1 MLDQLA
7 LAGLIPIIK
16 VQDAQDA
23 PPLCKALMDGG
34 LPVAEITFRTAAAEE
49 AIKLVNA
56 QYPDILLGAGTVLT
70 TDQADRA
77 WAAGARYIVS
87 PGFNP
92 RVVQHCLDKGYP
104 ILPGCSSPSD
114 IEQAIELGL
123 SAVKI
128 FPAGALGGVATIKAL
143 AGPYTEMQYVPT
155 GGVDARNLLEY
166 LSFPKVLACG
176 GSWMVPQS
184 AVETKD
190 WAKIQA
196 LASEA
201 VDLLLGFEIVHI
213 GVNSANEQDA
223 KAAAERLS
231 KLFHWPIREGQAN
244 YFVGTGVEIM
254 KTPFLGAHGHVP
266 IGTNS
271 VERAQWHLEGRGF
284 TLNEETAR
292 KVPDGKLRFV
302 YLAEEIAG
310 FAFHLIQK

>member
-7 LAGLIPIIK
+7 LAGLIPIIR

-56 QYPDILLGAGTVLT
+56 QYSDILLGAGTVLT
-70 TDQADRA
+70 TNQADRA

-123 SAVKI
+123 TAVKI

-155 GGVDARNLLEY
+155 GGVDAKNLLEY

-254 KTPFLGAHGHVP
+254 KTPFLGAHGHVA

-271 VERAQWHLEGRGF
+271 VERAQWHLERRGF
-284 TLNEETAR
+284 TFNKETAR
-292 KVPDGKLRFV
+292 KGPDGKLRFV

>member
-123 SAVKI
+123 TAVKI

-155 GGVDARNLLEY
+155 GGVDAKNLLEY

-213 GVNSANEQDA
+213 GVNSANAQDA

-254 KTPFLGAHGHVP
+254 KTPFLGAHGHVA

-271 VERAQWHLEGRGF
+271 VERAQWHLERRGF
-284 TLNEETAR
+284 TFNEETAR
-292 KVPDGKLRFV
+292 KGPDGKLRFV

>member
-56 QYPDILLGAGTVLT
+56 QYSDILLGAGTVLT
-70 TDQADRA
+70 TNQADRA

-155 GGVDARNLLEY
+155 GGVDAKNLLEY

-254 KTPFLGAHGHVP
+254 KTPFLGAHGHVA

-271 VERAQWHLEGRGF
+271 VERAKWHLERRGF
-284 TLNEETAR
+284 TFNEETAR
-292 KVPDGKLRFV
+292 KGPDGKLRFV